1 MNNEIDRLLST
12 FTQNRRGH
20 EKRLVALLESDPSG
34 FKESAVRY
42 LCNDLPS
49 GTEDSTV
56 QYIVWLLEG
65 RGMLVDILL
74 NPAYTSVTQAVEL
87 GRILR
92 DKAKRLDVELAKKL
106 REASSDQSERILRV
120 LAETADNNRPLPLLI
135 RVLREKNPKLRR
147 AAGRIFARHCQ
158 NELFIANALKDPDP
172 GVRASALEGLG
183 QSNQGKIPAVLL
195 GALNDPD
202 PSVQAHAILACHR
215 LGDQKAIQLLEER
228 AKSPKPEVRARMA
241 WAMGRTKSPGCIPL
255 VEALQKDP
263 DASVRTAASEALQWL
278 PKRPVPERERV
289 SGPMATAPADDQA
302 AEQPEHPAPPPLSLE
317 VLYTRAGAEGKRM
330 VCLSVTTAEG
340 EDFTD
345 FEQQHFVVEENGEPV
360 TSFEVFAG
368 ESRGAM
374 HLALVLDCSGGMAP
388 SELQEIRTA
397 SISSLKY
404 KQPGDLM
411 AAFKFSL
418 DVACASPFTSDPRRL
433 RALLGRPHPG
443 YKTASRL
450 HDGVLAAIEALKT
463 RERGRVILVI
473 ASGADRGSEIRLGQL
488 IELLTQE
495 GIPVFVIQFS
505 SGPDVLPLKEL
516 AKRSGGQFI
525 HVVKGL
531 ELTRAT
537 QAIVRRFAN
546 RCTITYRRDGAAV
559 SDEPSVDVRL
569 DSPAGAGGRKAIRL
583 TPAGTPEPAPAAPGP
598 APAAGR

>member
-1 MNNEIDRLLST
+1 MNNEIDQLLST

-20 EKRLVALLESDPSG
+20 GKRLVALLENDPSG

-42 LCNDLPS
+42 LCKHLHN
-49 GTEDSTV
+49 GAEDSTV

-74 NPAYTSVTQAVEL
+74 NPRYTSVTQAVEL
-87 GRILR
+87 GSILR

-120 LAETADNNRPLPLLI
+120 LAETAENNRPLPLLI
-135 RVLREKNPKLRR
+135 RVLREKNPELRR

-183 QSNQGKIPAVLL
+183 QSNQSKIPTVLL

-215 LGDQKAIQLLEER
+215 LGDRKAIQLLEER
-228 AKSPKPEVRARMA
+228 AKSPKPEVRARMV
-241 WAMGRTKSPGCIPL
+241 WAMGETKSPGCIPL
-255 VEALQKDP
+255 VEALQQDP
-263 DASVRTAASEALQWL
+263 DASVRTAAREALQWL
-278 PKRPVPERERV
+278 PSRPVQKPDRV
-289 SGPMATAPADDQA
+289 PGPKATAPPADDQA
-302 AEQPEHPAPPPLSLE
+302 AQQPEFPAPPPLSLE
-317 VLYTRAGAEGKRM
+317 VLYTRAGAEGKRI
-330 VCLSVTTAEG
+330 VCLSVTTEEG
-340 EDFTD
+340 EDVTE

-360 TSFEVFAG
+360 TSLEVFTG

-374 HLALVLDCSGGMAP
+374 HLALVLDCSGGMTP
-388 SELQEIRTA
+388 SELQEIRAA

-418 DVACASPFTSDPRRL
+418 DVARASPFTSDPKRL

-450 HDGVLAAIEALKT
+450 HDGILAAIEALKT
-463 RERGRVILVI
+463 RERGRVILAI
-473 ASGADRGSEIRLGQL
+473 ASGTDRGSEIRLGQL

-495 GIPVFVIQFS
+495 SIPVFVIQFS
-505 SGPDVLPLKEL
+505 SGLDAPPLKEL

-531 ELTRAT
+531 DLTRAT

-546 RCTITYRRDGAAV
+546 RCTITYQRDGAAV

-583 TPAGTPEPAPAAPGP
+583 TPAGTPEPVPAAPG
-598 APAAGR
+598 ATSTTG